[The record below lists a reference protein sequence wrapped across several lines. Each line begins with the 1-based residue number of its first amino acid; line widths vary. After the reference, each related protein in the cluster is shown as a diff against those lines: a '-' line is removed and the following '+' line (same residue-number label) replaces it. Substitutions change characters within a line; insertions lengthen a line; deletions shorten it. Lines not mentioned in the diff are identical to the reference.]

1 VTNGASL
8 NDQYI
13 RTLILIK
20 ARSLMKSPAFRG
32 VERDDVLRDLTL
44 ILAKRLGQFDPE
56 RAQLRTFVSRVLDS
70 AAITLL
76 RARQREK
83 RSGDHGMAS
92 IERLRESQTTDP
104 VAGSAAVGEADAAR
118 RLGREVRSPIEDFH
132 LSDSI
137 REIVQRCPQISP
149 TCAVR
154 SRKTPQRRPHAAWVS
169 PAASCAIASPSFV
182 CDLPPRA
189 SRRFDQSGQRP
200 CGRRM

>member
-44 ILAKRLGQFDPE
+44 ILAKRLDQFDPE

-83 RSGDHGMAS
+83 RSGDHGIAS
-92 IERLRESQTTDP
+92 IERLRERQTTDP
-104 VAGSAAVGEADAAR
+104 VTGSAAVEEADAAR
-118 RLGREVRSPIEDFH
+118 RLGREVRSPIDDFH

-137 REIVQRCPQISP
+137 REIV
-149 TCAVR
+149 
-154 SRKTPQRRPHAAWVS
+154 AA
-169 PAASCAIASPSFV
+169 
-182 CDLPPRA
+182 LPPDLADLCRA
-189 SRRFDQSGQRP
+189 LQADSAVATARGLGISRRQLRNRIAELRVRFAAAGFEP
-200 CGRRM
+200 K

>member
-1 VTNGASL
+1 MTNGASL

-44 ILAKRLGQFDPE
+44 MLAKRLGQFDPE

-104 VAGSAAVGEADAAR
+104 VTGSAAVGEADAAR

-137 REIVQRCPQISP
+137 REIM
-149 TCAVR
+149 
-154 SRKTPQRRPHAAWVS
+154 AA
-169 PAASCAIASPSFV
+169 
-182 CDLPPRA
+182 LPPDLADLCRA
-189 SRRFDQSGQRP
+189 LQEDSAVSTARGLGISRRQLRNRIAELRVRFAAAGFETF
-200 CGRRM
+200 

>member
-1 VTNGASL
+1 MTNGASL

-44 ILAKRLGQFDPE
+44 ILAKRLGQFDPV

-83 RSGDHGMAS
+83 RSGDLGMAS

-104 VAGSAAVGEADAAR
+104 VTGSAAVGEADAAR
-118 RLGREVRSPIEDFH
+118 RLGREVRSPIDEFH
-132 LSDSI
+132 LNDSI
-137 REIVQRCPQISP
+137 REIV
-149 TCAVR
+149 
-154 SRKTPQRRPHAAWVS
+154 AA
-169 PAASCAIASPSFV
+169 
-182 CDLPPRA
+182 LPPDLADLCRA
-189 SRRFDQSGQRP
+189 LQEDSAVSTARGLGISRRQLRNRIAELRVRFAAAGFETF
-200 CGRRM
+200 

>member
-1 VTNGASL
+1 MTNGASL

-83 RSGDHGMAS
+83 RSGDNGMAS

-104 VAGSAAVGEADAAR
+104 VTGSAAVGEADAAR
-118 RLGREVRSPIEDFH
+118 RLGREVRSPIDEFH
-132 LSDSI
+132 LNDSI
-137 REIVQRCPQISP
+137 REIV
-149 TCAVR
+149 
-154 SRKTPQRRPHAAWVS
+154 AA
-169 PAASCAIASPSFV
+169 
-182 CDLPPRA
+182 LPPDLADLCRA
-189 SRRFDQSGQRP
+189 LQEDSAVSTARGLGISRRQLRNRIAELRVRFAAAGFKP
-200 CGRRM
+200 M

>member
-1 VTNGASL
+1 MTNGASL

-104 VAGSAAVGEADAAR
+104 VTGSAAVGEADAAR

-137 REIVQRCPQISP
+137 REIV
-149 TCAVR
+149 
-154 SRKTPQRRPHAAWVS
+154 AA
-169 PAASCAIASPSFV
+169 
-182 CDLPPRA
+182 LPPDLADLCRA
-189 SRRFDQSGQRP
+189 LQEDSAVSTARGLGISRRQLRNRIAELRVRFAAAGFETF
-200 CGRRM
+200 

>member
-1 VTNGASL
+1 MTNGASL

-104 VAGSAAVGEADAAR
+104 VTGSAAVGEADAAR
-118 RLGREVRSPIEDFH
+118 RLGREVRSPIDDFH

-137 REIVQRCPQISP
+137 REIV
-149 TCAVR
+149 
-154 SRKTPQRRPHAAWVS
+154 AA
-169 PAASCAIASPSFV
+169 
-182 CDLPPRA
+182 LPPDLADVCRA
-189 SRRFDQSGQRP
+189 LQEDSAVSTARGLGISRRQLRNRIAELRVRFAAAGFETF
-200 CGRRM
+200 

>member
-1 VTNGASL
+1 MTNGASL

-104 VAGSAAVGEADAAR
+104 VTGSAAVGEADAAR
-118 RLGREVRSPIEDFH
+118 RLGREVRSPIDDFH

-137 REIVQRCPQISP
+137 REIV
-149 TCAVR
+149 
-154 SRKTPQRRPHAAWVS
+154 AA
-169 PAASCAIASPSFV
+169 
-182 CDLPPRA
+182 LPPDLADLCRA
-189 SRRFDQSGQRP
+189 LQEDSAVSTARGLGISRRQLRNRIAELRVRFAAAGFETF
-200 CGRRM
+200 

>member
-1 VTNGASL
+1 MTNGASL

-104 VAGSAAVGEADAAR
+104 VTGSAAVGEADAAR
-118 RLGREVRSPIEDFH
+118 RLGREVRSPIVDFH

-137 REIVQRCPQISP
+137 REIV
-149 TCAVR
+149 
-154 SRKTPQRRPHAAWVS
+154 AA
-169 PAASCAIASPSFV
+169 
-182 CDLPPRA
+182 LPPDLADLCRA
-189 SRRFDQSGQRP
+189 LQEDSAVSTARGLGISRRQLRNRIAELRVRFAAAGFETF
-200 CGRRM
+200 

>member
-104 VAGSAAVGEADAAR
+104 VTGSAAVGEADAAR

-137 REIVQRCPQISP
+137 REIV
-149 TCAVR
+149 
-154 SRKTPQRRPHAAWVS
+154 AA
-169 PAASCAIASPSFV
+169 
-182 CDLPPRA
+182 LPPDLADLCRA
-189 SRRFDQSGQRP
+189 LQEDSAVSTARGLGISRRQLRNRIAELRVRFAAAGFETF
-200 CGRRM
+200 

>member
-1 VTNGASL
+1 MTNGASL

-104 VAGSAAVGEADAAR
+104 VTGSAAVGEADAAR
-118 RLGREVRSPIEDFH
+118 RLGREVRSPIDDFH

-137 REIVQRCPQISP
+137 REIV
-149 TCAVR
+149 
-154 SRKTPQRRPHAAWVS
+154 AA
-169 PAASCAIASPSFV
+169 
-182 CDLPPRA
+182 LPPDLADVCRA
-189 SRRFDQSGQRP
+189 LQEDSAVSTARGLGISRRQLRN
-200 CGRRM
+200 RIAELRMRFAAAGFETF

>member
-1 VTNGASL
+1 MTNGASL

-83 RSGDHGMAS
+83 RSGDHDIAS

-104 VAGSAAVGEADAAR
+104 VTGSAAVGEADAAR

-137 REIVQRCPQISP
+137 REIV
-149 TCAVR
+149 
-154 SRKTPQRRPHAAWVS
+154 AA
-169 PAASCAIASPSFV
+169 
-182 CDLPPRA
+182 LPPDLADLCRA
-189 SRRFDQSGQRP
+189 LQEDSAVSTARGLGISRRQLRNRIAELRVRFAAAGFETF
-200 CGRRM
+200 

>member
-8 NDQYI
+8 NDTYI

-44 ILAKRLGQFDPE
+44 VLAKRIGQFDPA

-92 IERLRESQTTDP
+92 IEMLREGKTKDP
-104 VAGSAAVGEADAAR
+104 VTGSAAVGEADAAR
-118 RLGREVRSPIEDFH
+118 RLGLEVRSPVEKFH
-132 LSDSI
+132 LSESI
-137 REIVQRCPQISP
+137 REIV
-149 TCAVR
+149 
-154 SRKTPQRRPHAAWVS
+154 AA
-169 PAASCAIASPSFV
+169 
-182 CDLPPRA
+182 LPPDLADVCRA
-189 SRRFDQSGQRP
+189 LQGGSAVSTARGMGISRRQLRKRIAELRQRFAVA
-200 CGRRM
+200 GFEQV

>member
-1 VTNGASL
+1 MTNGASL

-83 RSGDHGMAS
+83 RSCDHGMAS

-104 VAGSAAVGEADAAR
+104 VTGSAAVGEADAAR

-137 REIVQRCPQISP
+137 REIV
-149 TCAVR
+149 
-154 SRKTPQRRPHAAWVS
+154 AA
-169 PAASCAIASPSFV
+169 
-182 CDLPPRA
+182 LPPDLADLCRA
-189 SRRFDQSGQRP
+189 LQEDSAVSTARGLGISRRQLRNRIAELRVRFAAAGFETF
-200 CGRRM
+200 

>member
-1 VTNGASL
+1 MTNGASL

-20 ARSLMKSPAFRG
+20 ARSLMRSPAFRG
-32 VERDDVLRDLTL
+32 VERDDVLRALTL

-104 VAGSAAVGEADAAR
+104 VTGSAAVGEADAAR

-137 REIVQRCPQISP
+137 REIV
-149 TCAVR
+149 
-154 SRKTPQRRPHAAWVS
+154 AA
-169 PAASCAIASPSFV
+169 
-182 CDLPPRA
+182 LPPDLADLCRA
-189 SRRFDQSGQRP
+189 LQEDSAVSTARGLGISRRQLRNRIAELRVRFAAAGFETF
-200 CGRRM
+200 

>member
-1 VTNGASL
+1 MTNGASL

-104 VAGSAAVGEADAAR
+104 VTGSAAVGEADAAR
-118 RLGREVRSPIEDFH
+118 RLGLEVRSPIEDFD

-137 REIVQRCPQISP
+137 REIV
-149 TCAVR
+149 
-154 SRKTPQRRPHAAWVS
+154 AA
-169 PAASCAIASPSFV
+169 
-182 CDLPPRA
+182 LPPDLADLCRA
-189 SRRFDQSGQRP
+189 LQEDSAVSTARGLGISRRQLRNRIAELRVRFAAAGFETF
-200 CGRRM
+200 

>member
-1 VTNGASL
+1 MTNGASL

-83 RSGDHGMAS
+83 RSCDHGMAS

-104 VAGSAAVGEADAAR
+104 VTGSAAVGEADAAR
-118 RLGREVRSPIEDFH
+118 RLGREVRSPIDDFH

-137 REIVQRCPQISP
+137 REIV
-149 TCAVR
+149 
-154 SRKTPQRRPHAAWVS
+154 AA
-169 PAASCAIASPSFV
+169 
-182 CDLPPRA
+182 LPPDLADLCRA
-189 SRRFDQSGQRP
+189 LQEDSAVSTARGLGISRRQLRNRIAELRVRFAAAGFETF
-200 CGRRM
+200 

>member
-1 VTNGASL
+1 MTNGASL

-104 VAGSAAVGEADAAR
+104 VTGSAAVGEADAAR
-118 RLGREVRSPIEDFH
+118 RLGLEVRSPIEDFH

-137 REIVQRCPQISP
+137 REIV
-149 TCAVR
+149 
-154 SRKTPQRRPHAAWVS
+154 AA
-169 PAASCAIASPSFV
+169 
-182 CDLPPRA
+182 LPPDLADLCRA
-189 SRRFDQSGQRP
+189 LQEDSAVSIARGLGISRRQLRNRIAELRVRFAAAGFETF
-200 CGRRM
+200 

>member
-104 VAGSAAVGEADAAR
+104 VTGSAAVGEADAAR
-118 RLGREVRSPIEDFH
+118 RLGREVRSPIDDFH

-137 REIVQRCPQISP
+137 REIV
-149 TCAVR
+149 
-154 SRKTPQRRPHAAWVS
+154 AA
-169 PAASCAIASPSFV
+169 
-182 CDLPPRA
+182 LPPDLADLCRA
-189 SRRFDQSGQRP
+189 LQEDSAVSTARGLGISRRQLRNRIAELRVRFAAAGFETF
-200 CGRRM
+200 

>member
-44 ILAKRLGQFDPE
+44 MLAKRLGQFDPE

-104 VAGSAAVGEADAAR
+104 VTGSAAVGEADAAR

-137 REIVQRCPQISP
+137 REIM
-149 TCAVR
+149 
-154 SRKTPQRRPHAAWVS
+154 AA
-169 PAASCAIASPSFV
+169 
-182 CDLPPRA
+182 LPPDLADLCRA
-189 SRRFDQSGQRP
+189 LQEDSAVSTARGLGISRRQLRNRIAELRVRFAAAGFETF
-200 CGRRM
+200 

>member
-56 RAQLRTFVSRVLDS
+56 RSQLRTFVSRVLDS

-104 VAGSAAVGEADAAR
+104 VTGSAAVGEADAAR
-118 RLGREVRSPIEDFH
+118 HLGREVRSPIEDFH

-137 REIVQRCPQISP
+137 REIV
-149 TCAVR
+149 
-154 SRKTPQRRPHAAWVS
+154 AA
-169 PAASCAIASPSFV
+169 
-182 CDLPPRA
+182 LPPDLADLCRA
-189 SRRFDQSGQRP
+189 LQEDSAVSTARGLGISRRQLRNRIAELRVRFAAAGFETF
-200 CGRRM
+200 

>member
-1 VTNGASL
+1 MTNGVSL

-83 RSGDHGMAS
+83 RSGDQGMAS

-104 VAGSAAVGEADAAR
+104 VTGSAAVGEADAAR

-137 REIVQRCPQISP
+137 REIV
-149 TCAVR
+149 
-154 SRKTPQRRPHAAWVS
+154 AA
-169 PAASCAIASPSFV
+169 
-182 CDLPPRA
+182 LPPDLADLCRA
-189 SRRFDQSGQRP
+189 LQEDSAVSTARGLGISRRQLRNRIAELRVRFAAAGFETF
-200 CGRRM
+200 

>member
-1 VTNGASL
+1 MTNGASL

-70 AAITLL
+70 AAITLF

-104 VAGSAAVGEADAAR
+104 VTGSAAVGEADAAR

-137 REIVQRCPQISP
+137 REIV
-149 TCAVR
+149 
-154 SRKTPQRRPHAAWVS
+154 AA
-169 PAASCAIASPSFV
+169 
-182 CDLPPRA
+182 LPPDLADLCRA
-189 SRRFDQSGQRP
+189 LQEDSAVSTARGLGISRRQLRNRIDELRVRFAAAGFETL
-200 CGRRM
+200 

>member
-1 VTNGASL
+1 MTNGASL

-32 VERDDVLRDLTL
+32 VDRDDVLRDLTL

-104 VAGSAAVGEADAAR
+104 VTGSAAVGEADAAR
-118 RLGREVRSPIEDFH
+118 RLGREVRSPIDDFH

-137 REIVQRCPQISP
+137 REIV
-149 TCAVR
+149 
-154 SRKTPQRRPHAAWVS
+154 AA
-169 PAASCAIASPSFV
+169 
-182 CDLPPRA
+182 LPPDLADLCRA
-189 SRRFDQSGQRP
+189 LQEDSAVSTARGLGISRRQLRNRIAELRVRFAAAGFETF
-200 CGRRM
+200 

>member
-1 VTNGASL
+1 MTNGASL

-104 VAGSAAVGEADAAR
+104 VTGSAAVGEADAAR
-118 RLGREVRSPIEDFH
+118 RLGREVRSPIDEFH
-132 LSDSI
+132 LNDSI
-137 REIVQRCPQISP
+137 REIV
-149 TCAVR
+149 
-154 SRKTPQRRPHAAWVS
+154 AA
-169 PAASCAIASPSFV
+169 
-182 CDLPPRA
+182 LPPDLADLCRA
-189 SRRFDQSGQRP
+189 LQEDSAVSAARGLGISRRQLRNRIAELRVRFAAAGFETF
-200 CGRRM
+200 

>member
-1 VTNGASL
+1 MTNGASL

-20 ARSLMKSPAFRG
+20 ARSLMKAPAFRG

-104 VAGSAAVGEADAAR
+104 VTGSAAVGEADAAR
-118 RLGREVRSPIEDFH
+118 RLGREVRSPIDEFH
-132 LSDSI
+132 LNDSI
-137 REIVQRCPQISP
+137 REIV
-149 TCAVR
+149 
-154 SRKTPQRRPHAAWVS
+154 AA
-169 PAASCAIASPSFV
+169 
-182 CDLPPRA
+182 LPPDLADLCRA
-189 SRRFDQSGQRP
+189 LQEDSAVSTARGLGISRRQLRNRIAELRVRFAAAGFETF
-200 CGRRM
+200 

>member
-20 ARSLMKSPAFRG
+20 ARSLMKSPTFRG

-92 IERLRESQTTDP
+92 IERLRERQATDP
-104 VAGSAAVGEADAAR
+104 VTGSAAVAEADAAR
-118 RLGREVRSPIEDFH
+118 RLGREVRSPIDEFH
-132 LSDSI
+132 LNDSI
-137 REIVQRCPQISP
+137 REIV
-149 TCAVR
+149 
-154 SRKTPQRRPHAAWVS
+154 AA
-169 PAASCAIASPSFV
+169 
-182 CDLPPRA
+182 LPPDLADLCRA
-189 SRRFDQSGQRP
+189 LQEDSAVSTARGLGISRRQLRNRIAELRVRFAAAGFETF
-200 CGRRM
+200 

>member
-1 VTNGASL
+1 MTNGASL

-83 RSGDHGMAS
+83 RSCDHGMAS

-104 VAGSAAVGEADAAR
+104 VTGSAAVGEADAAR
-118 RLGREVRSPIEDFH
+118 RLGLEVRSPIEDFD

-137 REIVQRCPQISP
+137 REIV
-149 TCAVR
+149 
-154 SRKTPQRRPHAAWVS
+154 AA
-169 PAASCAIASPSFV
+169 
-182 CDLPPRA
+182 LPPDLADLCRA
-189 SRRFDQSGQRP
+189 LQEDSAVSIARGLGISRRQLRNRIAELRVRFAAAGFETF
-200 CGRRM
+200 

>member
-1 VTNGASL
+1 MTNGASL

-104 VAGSAAVGEADAAR
+104 VTGSAAVGEADAAR
-118 RLGREVRSPIEDFH
+118 RLGREVRSPIDEFH

-137 REIVQRCPQISP
+137 REIV
-149 TCAVR
+149 
-154 SRKTPQRRPHAAWVS
+154 AA
-169 PAASCAIASPSFV
+169 
-182 CDLPPRA
+182 LPPDLADLCRA
-189 SRRFDQSGQRP
+189 LQEDSAVSTARGLGISRRQLRNRIAELRVRFAAAGFETF
-200 CGRRM
+200 

>member
-1 VTNGASL
+1 MTNGASL

-20 ARSLMKSPAFRG
+20 ARNLMKSPAFRG

-104 VAGSAAVGEADAAR
+104 VTGSAAVGEADAAR

-137 REIVQRCPQISP
+137 REIV
-149 TCAVR
+149 
-154 SRKTPQRRPHAAWVS
+154 AA
-169 PAASCAIASPSFV
+169 
-182 CDLPPRA
+182 LPPDLADLCRA
-189 SRRFDQSGQRP
+189 LQEDSAVSTARGLGISRRQLRNRIAELRVRFAAAGFETF
-200 CGRRM
+200 

>member
-1 VTNGASL
+1 MTNGASL

-44 ILAKRLGQFDPE
+44 ILAKRLDQFDPE

-104 VAGSAAVGEADAAR
+104 VTGSAAVGEAAAAR
-118 RLGREVRSPIEDFH
+118 RLGREVRSPIEDFD

-137 REIVQRCPQISP
+137 REIV
-149 TCAVR
+149 
-154 SRKTPQRRPHAAWVS
+154 AA
-169 PAASCAIASPSFV
+169 
-182 CDLPPRA
+182 LPPDLADLCRA
-189 SRRFDQSGQRP
+189 LQEDSAVSIARGLGISRRQLRNRIAELRVRFAAAGFETF
-200 CGRRM
+200 

>member
-1 VTNGASL
+1 MTNGASL

-92 IERLRESQTTDP
+92 IERLRESQTKDP

-137 REIVQRCPQISP
+137 REIV
-149 TCAVR
+149 
-154 SRKTPQRRPHAAWVS
+154 AA
-169 PAASCAIASPSFV
+169 
-182 CDLPPRA
+182 LPPDLADLCRA
-189 SRRFDQSGQRP
+189 LQEDSAVSTARGLGISRRQLRNRIAEIRVRFAAAGFETF
-200 CGRRM
+200 